1 MDKQLGLGLNPKEKL
16 ALLQNNCE
24 KVEQMGY
31 TRSFSEEEIVEMK
44 DELANKSIEQ
54 SNLSEEKKVAMAS
67 FKAKLQPVSARIGT
81 LLKNL
86 REKAEYTNESLFKFV
101 DTEEK
106 MVGYYNSDG
115 ELIDSLTR
123 RAKPDELQ
131 GNIFLM
137 DKTGTHN

>member
-1 MDKQLGLGLNPKEKL
+1 MDKQLGLGLNPKDKL

-24 KVEQMGY
+24 KIESMGF
-31 TRSFSEEEIVEMK
+31 TRTFTEEELVEMK
-44 DELANKSIEQ
+44 DELADKSIEQ

-81 LLKNL
+81 LLRNL

-115 ELIDSLTR
+115 QLVESLSR

-137 DKTGTHN
+137 QKTGSND